1 MHRRN
6 FILHLTL
13 IENIGPAIIQKVLE
27 RSDISVSDLYLFSA
41 SDWMRTYGFTELTAQ
56 KLSDGLQN
64 KKILDYE
71 LDLIERHN
79 IQWATVED
87 DTYPALLREIYLAPS
102 VLYTQG
108 SLLCARPAVSDEA
121 LAKSEAVEGYLGAP
135 KKCLAIVGARKADNY
150 GQHAVNALVPDLIAA
165 HYTIVSGGARG
176 IDTMAHQATLDN
188 GGKTIA
194 VLGSGLLNVY
204 PVSNKKLFESIVD
217 QGGLVVSAFPL
228 TMEGLPGNFPAR
240 NRIITG
246 LSHGCLVV
254 QAAQKS
260 GALISANYAMEQGR
274 EVFAVPGP
282 FDSEL
287 SAGCNAL
294 IQNGAKL
301 VMNSADILTE
311 FGDRIVLPDRQKTQ
325 DKAAQLTLHTFVAAK
340 KTDIKSDDNKYALS
354 AEALAK
360 EEHCSEQ
367 QKQIIAACK
376 QPTSFDDI
384 IMRTQLTS
392 EAVQNELFN
401 LQLDGVIS
409 QDFTGMWVA
418 SK

>member
-1 MHRRN
+1 
-6 FILHLTL
+6 
-13 IENIGPAIIQKVLE
+13 
-27 RSDISVSDLYLFSA
+27 
-41 SDWMRTYGFTELTAQ
+41 
-56 KLSDGLQN
+56 
-64 KKILDYE
+64 
-71 LDLIERHN
+71 
-79 IQWATVED
+79 
-87 DTYPALLREIYLAPS
+87 
-102 VLYTQG
+102 
-108 SLLCARPAVSDEA
+108 
-121 LAKSEAVEGYLGAP
+121 
-135 KKCLAIVGARKADNY
+135 
-150 GQHAVNALVPDLIAA
+150 
-165 HYTIVSGGARG
+165 
-176 IDTMAHQATLDN
+176 MAHQATLDH

-217 QGGLVVSAFPL
+217 RGGLVVSAFPL

-260 GALISANYAMEQGR
+260 GALISAHYAMEQGR

-282 FDSEL
+282 FDNEL

-301 VMNSADILTE
+301 VMNSADILSE
-311 FGDRIVLPDRQKTQ
+311 FGDRLVLPDRQKIR
-325 DKAAQLTLHTFVAAK
+325 DKAAQLTLHTFVAAQ

-392 EAVQNELFN
+392 ELVQNELFN
-401 LQLDGVIS
+401 LQLDGVVA

-418 SK
+418 Q